1 MVQLYKENTITQTY
15 SIVIYGDV
23 NGDGS
28 ISLADM
34 VMIQRQLLNIKKLQ
48 GPYFAA
54 MDVNHDTTCSLA
66 DMVVIQRSLLGI
78 STIKQR

>member
-1 MVQLYKENTITQTY
+1 MQLYKENTITQTY

-78 STIKQR
+78 STIKQH